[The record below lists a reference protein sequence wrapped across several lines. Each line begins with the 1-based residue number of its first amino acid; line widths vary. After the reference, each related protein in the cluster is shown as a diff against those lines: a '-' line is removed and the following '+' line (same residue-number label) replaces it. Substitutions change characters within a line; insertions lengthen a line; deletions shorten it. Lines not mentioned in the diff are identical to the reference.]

1 MSAAIHAITMPKWGL
16 SMKEGRLNGW
26 LVEEGAS
33 VEPGSE
39 LADIES
45 DKIAGT
51 LEATVA
57 GPLRR
62 RVARED
68 EVLPVGALLG
78 VVADSEVADAE
89 IDAFVADF
97 TERFVPEEAE
107 DEAEAGPQSVE
118 VDGCRIGYVVRGEG
132 GEPLVLVHGFGGD
145 KNNWLFNHEPLA
157 ATRAVYALDLPGH
170 GESEKRL
177 AGDNGPEGLARTLL
191 GFMDAVGI
199 ERAHLAGHSLG
210 GAVAILAA
218 ARAPERVLSLALVAS
233 AGLGPEIDAEY
244 LRSFAQTNSR
254 NQLKKLAQR
263 LFADESLVT
272 RSLVEDLLKYKRMD
286 GVTQALT
293 AIADSVLEG
302 SAQRAYLA
310 ETAAG
315 LGLPVRVVWGAEDRI
330 IPASHA
336 RALDR
341 KADIHVVPGAG
352 HMVMMEAPKD
362 VNRVLAG

>member
-26 LVEEGAS
+26 LVEEGAT
-33 VEPGSE
+33 VEPGRE
-39 LADIES
+39 IADIES

-78 VVADSEVADAE
+78 VVADAEVADGE

-97 TERFVPEEAE
+97 TERFVPEQEE
-107 DEAEAGPQSVE
+107 EEAEAGPQSVE
-118 VDGCRIGYVVRGEG
+118 VDGARVVYVARGEG
-132 GEPLVLVHGFGGD
+132 GEPLVLIHGFGGD
-145 KNNWLFNHEPLA
+145 KNNWLFNHEVLA
-157 ATRAVYALDLPGH
+157 ANRAVYAVDLPGH
-170 GESEKRL
+170 GESEKQL
-177 AGDNGPEGLARTLL
+177 ASAIGPEDLARSLI
-191 GFMDAVGI
+191 GFMDAVGL

-210 GAVAILAA
+210 GAVVILTAA
-218 ARAPERVLSLALVAS
+218 KAPQRVLSLSLLAS

-272 RSLVEDLLKYKRMD
+272 RSLVEDLLKYKRLD

-293 AIADSVLEG
+293 AIAENMLQD
-302 SAQRAYLA
+302 SAQRVQLTETLA
-310 ETAAG
+310 RLE
-315 LGLPVRVVWGAEDRI
+315 LPIGVVWGAEDRI
-330 IPASHA
+330 IPPSHA
-336 RALDR
+336 QALSG
-341 KADIHVVPGAG
+341 KAEIHVVPDAG
-352 HMVMMEAPKD
+352 HMVMMEAPKA
-362 VNRVLAG
+362 VNRVLGG